1 MGAICSRKAY
11 EEERAGGSSLPDAV
25 AAASKTQEHPHHHH
39 NNIMMSSPLQPPAA
53 ARRRSSSP
61 TSSSS
66 SSSSSSANRRNGIT
80 TSCPPDAHNA
90 HHQHVNTTNSEERGS
105 RLSRMLSARASSVR
119 SKTTNA
125 AKKGASM
132 MSEVLRGAGSVSLGK
147 AVEALDALG
156 SSMTNL
162 NPGRSGGFGS
172 AGGGGGGSLKRSNNK
187 KIGIL
192 AFEVANTIVKG
203 YNLKQSLDKEAIKV
217 LKDQIL
223 RSKSVQVLVSTDM
236 KELMCIAA
244 ADKRDELKIF
254 AGEVIR
260 FGNHCRDPQWHQLDR
275 VFDRLGLD
283 IEDSRQSKEQADSIM
298 QNLMMLAENT
308 AELYHEL
315 HALDRFHTDLKR
327 RQHEEELIITAAA
340 AAGDSI
346 AFLKTEVKSQE
357 KHVKTLKKRCLW
369 SKVLEELM
377 EQLVDI
383 VYYMYQE
390 IHDNFGASVF
400 TKEAED
406 EYKRKTRKLG
416 TLGLALHYANII
428 NQIEGVFL
436 RSNSV
441 SPNIRDTL
449 YQGLSPSMKACLRT
463 RLQQSSKKDAL
474 SSAEIRGELSTILEW
489 LVPVA
494 SNTTKAH
501 HGFGWVGE
509 WANTGVCVDRK
520 GMGHMELTLL
530 QTLHHA
536 DQDKVENYIVEVIV
550 LLHHL
555 VCRGQRNNDAMLP
568 PPPPRSPQKS
578 PACLPSTMQPPNN
591 LTIQGQ
597 QLTCVANFPQ
607 EQFQQLPPPRN
618 ISPPPFIISTS
629 STSSTTILPTT
640 MSANGHQLSNNN
652 SNNNNNNNKRGGT
665 TTMGGPKLLTGQQH
679 HGLMKP
685 QKALGLSKSQ
695 EFDTSKVVANRKLLG
710 LSKSNSHSQSSS
722 ASKSEL
728 LSASLVYKRWNH
740 SINPLDLDVDRIKE
754 FDRVLS
760 VPPSSPTHS

>member
-25 AAASKTQEHPHHHH
+25 AAASKTQENPHHHH
-39 NNIMMSSPLQPPAA
+39 
-53 ARRRSSSP
+53 
-61 TSSSS
+61 
-66 SSSSSSANRRNGIT
+66 T
-80 TSCPPDAHNA
+80 TATASCPPDAHNA
-90 HHQHVNTTNSEERGS
+90 QHQHVNTTNSEERGS

-125 AKKGASM
+125 AKK
-132 MSEVLRGAGSVSLGK
+132 EVLRGAGSVSLGK

-172 AGGGGGGSLKRSNNK
+172 AGGGGGGGSLKRSNNK

-275 VFDRLGLD
+275 VFDRLGID

-489 LVPVA
+489 LVPAA

-520 GMGHMELTLL
+520 GMGHVELTLL

-568 PPPPRSPQKS
+568 PPPPPPRSPQKS
-578 PACLPSTMQPPNN
+578 PACLPST
-591 LTIQGQ
+591 
-597 QLTCVANFPQ
+597 
-607 EQFQQLPPPRN
+607 
-618 ISPPPFIISTS
+618 
-629 STSSTTILPTT
+629 
-640 MSANGHQLSNNN
+640 LSNNN
-652 SNNNNNNNKRGGT
+652 SNNNNKRGGT

-710 LSKSNSHSQSSS
+710 LSKSNSHSQS
-722 ASKSEL
+722 
-728 LSASLVYKRWNH
+728 
-740 SINPLDLDVDRIKE
+740 
-754 FDRVLS
+754 
-760 VPPSSPTHS
+760 

>member
-25 AAASKTQEHPHHHH
+25 AAASKIQEHSHHHH

-53 ARRRSSSP
+53 ARRRSSSS
-61 TSSSS
+61 TSS

-80 TSCPPDAHNA
+80 STAATAAAHAHAPPKVFVMPSHEIEDLQTKRMLPELQEVTPSSGATWQQLEFNSYVNEDFSFEAAAAEAAATAAASCPPDAHNA

-172 AGGGGGGSLKRSNNK
+172 GGGGGGSLKRSNNK

-223 RSKSVQVLVSTDM
+223 CSKSVQVLVSTDM

-340 AAGDSI
+340 AAAGPPAAVAVSCGDSI

-428 NQIEGVFL
+428 NQIEGVVCNWKKTSFL
-436 RSNSV
+436 
-441 SPNIRDTL
+441 
-449 YQGLSPSMKACLRT
+449 
-463 RLQQSSKKDAL
+463 
-474 SSAEIRGELSTILEW
+474 
-489 LVPVA
+489 
-494 SNTTKAH
+494 
-501 HGFGWVGE
+501 
-509 WANTGVCVDRK
+509 
-520 GMGHMELTLL
+520 
-530 QTLHHA
+530 
-536 DQDKVENYIVEVIV
+536 
-550 LLHHL
+550 
-555 VCRGQRNNDAMLP
+555 
-568 PPPPRSPQKS
+568 
-578 PACLPSTMQPPNN
+578 QPFF
-591 LTIQGQ
+591 L
-597 QLTCVANFPQ
+597 
-607 EQFQQLPPPRN
+607 
-618 ISPPPFIISTS
+618 
-629 STSSTTILPTT
+629 
-640 MSANGHQLSNNN
+640 
-652 SNNNNNNNKRGGT
+652 
-665 TTMGGPKLLTGQQH
+665 
-679 HGLMKP
+679 
-685 QKALGLSKSQ
+685 
-695 EFDTSKVVANRKLLG
+695 
-710 LSKSNSHSQSSS
+710 
-722 ASKSEL
+722 
-728 LSASLVYKRWNH
+728 
-740 SINPLDLDVDRIKE
+740 
-754 FDRVLS
+754 
-760 VPPSSPTHS
+760 